1 MKAVVLRE
9 VGGPLALEDV
19 PDPDAGAVVDVRA
32 AGVNFA
38 DILVR
43 RGLYPQM
50 PELPYVLGNEV
61 SGDLDG
67 RRVVALPRAAG
78 GYAERVEVDPEWT
91 FDLPQNAS
99 YAAGA
104 AFLTT
109 YLTAHIP
116 LTYQVDISRRP
127 VVVLVHAGS
136 GGVGSAAI
144 QLAKLRGATVIATA
158 SSEEKRAVAL
168 RSGAD
173 EAIGY
178 DEIDDLRVDVV
189 VDPVGGDVF
198 TRSLPLLNP
207 LGAILAIGFAGGLWQ
222 DPSVQWLVGRNAA
235 VVGVYLGRLMKL
247 RPQLVKDAAA
257 ELLALWER
265 AEIDPLVGAT
275 YPLAD
280 ADDAHALIESRR
292 HVGKVVLE
300 P

>member
-9 VGGPLALEDV
+9 VGGALALEDV
-19 PDPDAGAVVDVRA
+19 PEPESGAVVDVRA
-32 AGVNFA
+32 AGINFA
-38 DILVR
+38 DILIR
-43 RGLYPQM
+43 RGMYPQM

-61 SGDLDG
+61 AGDLDG
-67 RRVVALPRAAG
+67 RRVLALPRAAG

-91 FDLPQNAS
+91 FPLPDNAS

-104 AFLTT
+104 SFLTT

-116 LTYQVDISRRP
+116 LVHQVHINGRS
-127 VVVLVHAGS
+127 VVLVHAGS
-136 GGVGSAAI
+136 GGVGCAAI
-144 QLAKLRGATVIATA
+144 QLAKNRGAKVVATA
-158 SSEEKRAVAL
+158 SSDEKRAFA
-168 RSGAD
+168 RRAGAD

-189 VDPVGGDVF
+189 IDSVGGEVF

-207 LGAILAIGFAGGLWQ
+207 LGAIVAIGFAGGLWQ

-247 RPQLVKDAAA
+247 RPQLVKDAAD
-257 ELLALWER
+257 ELLAMWSR
-265 AEIDPLVGAT
+265 AEIDPVVGAT
-275 YPLAD
+275 FPLAD
-280 ADDAHALIESRR
+280 ADGAHALIESRA

>member
-9 VGGPLALEDV
+9 VGGDLALEDV
-19 PDPDAGAVVDVRA
+19 PEPTGDSVVEVRA
-32 AGVNFA
+32 AGINFA
-38 DILVR
+38 DILIR
-43 RGLYPQM
+43 RGAYPQM

-61 SGDLDG
+61 AGELEG
-67 RRVVALPRAAG
+67 RRVLALPRAAG

-91 FDLPQNAS
+91 FPLPGNAS
-99 YAAGA
+99 YTAGA
-104 AFLTT
+104 SFLTT

-116 LTYQVDISRRP
+116 LVHQLHISGRS
-127 VVVLVHAGS
+127 VVLVHAGS

-144 QLAKLRGATVIATA
+144 QLAKNMGATVIATA
-158 SSEEKRAVAL
+158 SSDEKRAFA
-168 RSGAD
+168 RSAGAD
-173 EAIGY
+173 EALGY

-189 VDPVGGDVF
+189 IDPVGGEVF

-207 LGAILAIGFAGGLWQ
+207 LGSIVAVGFAGGLWQ

-247 RPQLVKDAAA
+247 HPQLVKEAA
-257 ELLALWER
+257 EGLLAMWSR
-265 AEIDPLVGAT
+265 GEIDPLVGAT
-275 YPLAD
+275 FPLAD
-280 ADDAHALIESRR
+280 ADGAHALIESRK